1 MTTACINNLA
11 IQELNNKAAAYMDKG
26 DTETAICRLKSS
38 LDLDTE
44 IYQTHY
50 NLAVAYNTIGK
61 YEDSVVESEKVIEL
75 KPDFPEA
82 FYTLAIAKEEVAY
95 KIINKVPNEDE
106 STTELTLDEISEFN
120 NIAQESID
128 AYNTF
133 LVKKVDA
140 QETQQINEKIAEL
153 NSKIKELTQLY
164 DDISAKNQ
172 KQISEELNHQQE
184 QILE

>member
-1 MTTACINNLA
+1 MRISYKNLKRYKEIA
-11 IQELNNKAAAYMDKG
+11 YILIKYGFSFIVEKLN
-26 DTETAICRLKSS
+26 I
-38 LDLDTE
+38 
-44 IYQTHY
+44 
-50 NLAVAYNTIGK
+50 
-61 YEDSVVESEKVIEL
+61 
-75 KPDFPEA
+75 
-82 FYTLAIAKEEVAY
+82 EEVAY

-106 STTELTLDEISEFN
+106 STPELTLDEISEFN

>member
-11 IQELNNKAAAYMDKG
+11 IQEFNNKAAAYMDKG

-50 NLAVAYNTIGK
+50 NLAVAYNTIGN
-61 YEDSVVESEKVIEL
+61 YEDSVIESKKVIEL

-82 FYTLAIAKEEVAY
+82 FYTLAIAKEEIAY
-95 KIINKVPNEDE
+95 QIINKIPNEDE
-106 STTELTLDEISEFN
+106 STEELTLDEISDFN

-153 NSKIKELTQLY
+153 NAKIKELTQLY

-172 KQISEELNHQQE
+172 KQISEELHHQQE
-184 QILE
+184 QIIE